1 MSQSEF
7 AAALNV
13 WRDGLVTLSGT
24 NRLIRFR
31 PSRTGSVQIDAPS
44 ADEIVAALNARK
56 LWTLEGDPEP
66 SDSSVPL
73 VPEPPGAVLHSPRPD
88 KDLGPVLRNLMRRA
102 EAEYLDRGLSVLYL
116 AFGML
121 HWKDVDDSAMVSPL
135 LLVPV
140 ALVPQGPKGT
150 PRLGAGEDDAVI
162 NPALALRL
170 RELNIELPDV
180 EMIDGMSVAEVLETV
195 AQSLATSKDTTD
207 WEIRPSAYLSTFS
220 FAKEAMVRD
229 LQENEEQILAH
240 PIVQALATSDPTKQ
254 SAEFI
259 FDPIEPADIDRLA
272 PPENTPLVL
281 DADSSQRAAVAAS
294 IDGKTFVMD
303 GPPGTGKSQTIAN
316 MIGALLHAGK
326 TVLFVSEKI
335 AALDV
340 VRNRLADAGLGN
352 YLLELHSHKASRKEV
367 ATELTRAL
375 DNETVPPKGMDA
387 ISRADVADR
396 RKGLNAYAEAMNTVQ
411 QPLNMSLHHVLGLL
425 AQYEHLPSAP
435 IPEQPLTDLSQ
446 EQYREIQGTERRLQ
460 RAWRPAAQGR
470 SFLWRN
476 VIDETSLEIRLS
488 SARDALEQLRGTVEL
503 NADVALAFGLDRP
516 NHTPTLA
523 ALTSHQHNRP
533 GGVLQAW
540 LTADDWPSLVNSR
553 TLLGTQLARITAA
566 ERAVVDYG
574 GVVWTDLPPTGSV
587 PERPEPIRLSVA
599 ALDLE
604 QLHEG
609 ELTEVAD
616 RFEATSRR
624 MSEQLRALGRLS
636 DSLGMA
642 TATTYPEIDR
652 VAAVV
657 RLRKQAKHP
666 DRRWF
671 SPEGL
676 LSARTAGNALHARVA
691 ALSEAESTA
700 SARFADAALRAPLA
714 ELQDRFTNLHKGLKK
729 LSGTYRADKRTV
741 ASLLT
746 SASTVK
752 EGIQHLTE
760 AIAWSARTREFE
772 AAVIEHSPI
781 LGTHWHGR
789 ETDFESLARAIA
801 VAEQAATL
809 AGGRVPSELADFL
822 STHGPDDGQNAIVDA
837 VTAEFDTWKSGLAP
851 APRLTGRPELVLAP
865 VQVSI
870 DWLLAHVG
878 PMRQAAERIGAV
890 MAVTRKT
897 HTLMDANRL
906 LELREKAAAAHRAL
920 QSKAESYRA
929 SFDEHYN
936 GTETN
941 LAALDSALRWAEQ
954 TRQIT
959 RGSLSIDQIRALES
973 SHHVENLQ
981 AAYDKWTSVRDRIVD
996 AFARTRRTDLLS
1008 DLDDYTDAFDLI
1020 DNLQMDSIGQQ
1031 EWFDYIKARTDL
1043 QGYGLEPAIEY
1054 CIDHQVESEQVPHV
1068 LERSLLR
1075 GWADMTIHL
1084 DADLQPALAMDR
1096 DSLVQEYRNL
1106 DQQLLVNAT
1115 SEIIRSAN
1123 ARRPERTTL
1132 GEPALI
1138 RRQGMLKRKHKPVRD
1153 LIRETRNTSLAIK
1166 PCFMMS
1172 PLAVSQYL
1180 PPDMSFDVVIF
1191 DEASQV
1197 TPGDAINCV
1206 YRGKALILAGDDK
1219 QLPPTSFFERV
1230 VDDEGNDET
1239 DVADFQSILELAKG
1253 AGAFP
1258 NLGLRWHYRSRHED
1272 LIAFSNYKFYEGKL
1286 VTYPSSHAEGD
1297 DVGVA
1302 FYNANGTYRRGG
1314 GADNPTEAAKVAER
1328 VIEHFTNRPDLTLG
1342 VVTFSIVQADAVIA
1356 ALDQA
1361 RESRRDLDRFF
1372 DTGDRLNGFF
1382 VRSLESVQG
1391 DERDV
1396 IIFSIGYGPDEAG
1409 KVTTNF
1415 GVLNKPK
1422 GWRRLNVAA
1431 TRARQRVEVVA
1442 SMRAGDIP
1450 PSTNEN
1456 VEHLRAYLDYAER
1469 GTKTLALEY
1478 GPSGLEPDS
1487 PFEESVI
1494 KALRSWGYTVDPQV
1508 GAAGFRIDIGVRHPA
1523 HPGMYA
1529 IGIECDGYQ
1538 YHSAPAARDRD
1549 RLREQILRGLG
1560 WELHRIWGTSWYRH
1574 RHQEEERLR
1583 AAIERAIATP
1593 AENRHRKPSSLERP
1607 EISTVAVE
1615 GDGPPTWT
1623 TEYQVAPPKRLPY
1636 WVDAFEA
1643 ADHWHLREPL
1653 TALVDVEGPVHLD
1666 VVFERIRAWWD
1677 IGRVSARLRTNI
1689 KRAARE
1695 THTLLDGDFL
1705 DVPGRPIDKVRT
1717 PTRHMTRKVE
1727 HVHIGE
1733 LTLAAQLLLRD
1744 AGAADR
1750 SGLVVGVARIFGWT
1764 RTGALVDQRI
1774 NGAIDQ
1780 LLSGGARLDDL
1791 GRLHFPDA

>member
-44 ADEIVAALNARK
+44 PDEIVTALNARR
-56 LWTLEGDPEP
+56 LWAIEGDPEP
-66 SDSSVPL
+66 SDSSAPL
-73 VPEPPGAVLHSPRPD
+73 LPEPPGRVLHSPRPD

-102 EAEYLDRGLSVLYL
+102 ETEYLDRGLSVLYL

-150 PRLGAGEDDAVI
+150 PRLEAGEDDAVI

-180 EMIDGMSVAEVLETV
+180 ETIDGMSVAEVLETV
-195 AQSLATSKDTTD
+195 AQAVATSKDTAD

-259 FDPIEPADIDRLA
+259 FDPIEPTDIDRVA

-294 IDGKTFVMD
+294 LDGKTFVMD

-375 DNETVPPKGMDA
+375 DNETVPPKGMDPT
-387 ISRADVADR
+387 SRANVADR
-396 RKGLNAYAEAMNTVQ
+396 RKSLNAYAEAMNTVR

-425 AQYEHLPSAP
+425 AQYQHLPSAP
-435 IPEQPLTDLSQ
+435 TPEQPVTDLSQ
-446 EQYREIQGTERRLQ
+446 EQYGKIQGAARRLQ
-460 RAWRPAAQGR
+460 GAWRPAAQGR

-476 VIDETSLEIRLS
+476 VIDETSLEIRLA
-488 SARDALEQLRGTVEL
+488 SARDALEQLQGTVAL
-503 NADVALAFGLDRP
+503 NAEVALAFGLDHP

-523 ALTSHQHNRP
+523 ALMSHQHQARP
-533 GGVLQAW
+533 EGVLEAW
-540 LTADDWPSLVNSR
+540 LTTDDWSSLANTR
-553 TLLGTQLARITAA
+553 TLLGPQLAAITNA
-566 ERAVVDYG
+566 ERAVVDHG
-574 GVVWTDLPPTGSV
+574 GVAWTDLPPTGSV
-587 PERPEPIRLSVA
+587 PESPEPIRLSVTA
-599 ALDLE
+599 IDLE
-604 QLHEG
+604 QLRQVEH
-609 ELTEVAD
+609 TEVAD

-636 DSLGMA
+636 DSLGMTA
-642 TATTYPEIDR
+642 ATTYPQIDHL
-652 VAAVV
+652 AALV
-657 RLRKQAKHP
+657 RLRKQDKHP

-676 LSARTAGNALHARVA
+676 QSARTAASALHARA
-691 ALSEAESTA
+691 ATLSEAESTA
-700 SARFADAALRAPLA
+700 SARFTADALRAPLA
-714 ELQDRFTNLHKGLKK
+714 ELRDRFTNLHKGLKK
-729 LSGTYRADKRTV
+729 LSGTYRADKKTV

-752 EGIQHLTE
+752 DGIQHLTE
-760 AIAWSARTREFE
+760 AITWSDRTREFE

-781 LGTHWHGR
+781 LGTYWRGR
-789 ETDFESLARAIA
+789 ETDFESLASAIA

-809 AGGRVPSELADFL
+809 TSGRVPSALADFL
-822 STHGPDDGQNAIVDA
+822 SAHGPDDGQNAIVDA
-837 VTAEFDTWKSGLAP
+837 VTAEFGTWKSGLAP
-851 APRLTGRPELVLAP
+851 APSRTGRPELALEP

-870 DWLLAHVG
+870 DWLDAHVG
-878 PMRQAAERIGAV
+878 PMRQAAERIGGVA
-890 MAVTRKT
+890 AVTRKT
-897 HTLMDANRL
+897 HTLTDVNQL
-906 LELREKAAAAHRAL
+906 LELRENVEAAHHAL
-920 QSKAESYRA
+920 RSNVESYRA
-929 SFDEHYN
+929 SFGEHYDDI
-936 GTETN
+936 ETD
-941 LAALDSALRWAEQ
+941 LVALDSALGWAEQ
-954 TRQIT
+954 TREFI
-959 RGSLSIDQIRALES
+959 RGSLSIDQIRTLES

-981 AAYDKWTSVRDRIVD
+981 AAYDKWTRVRDRIVD
-996 AFARTRRTDLLS
+996 AFAQTRRTDLLS

-1020 DNLQMDSIGQQ
+1020 DDLEADSIGQH
-1031 EWFDYIKARTDL
+1031 EWFDYVKARTEL

-1054 CIDHQVESEQVPHV
+1054 CIDHQVKTEQVPHV

-1075 GWADMTIHL
+1075 GWADMTIHH
-1084 DADLQPALAMDR
+1084 DADLQPAQAKDR
-1096 DSLVQEYRNL
+1096 DSLVEEYRDL
-1106 DQQLLVNAT
+1106 DRQLVINAT

-1123 ARRPERTTL
+1123 SRRPQRTSL
-1132 GEPALI
+1132 GEPAII
-1138 RRQGMLKRKHKPVRD
+1138 RKQGMLKRKHKPVRD
-1153 LIRETRNTSLAIK
+1153 LIRATRNTSLAIK

-1197 TPGDAINCV
+1197 TPGDAINCI
-1206 YRGKALILAGDDK
+1206 YRGKALILAGDHK

-1230 VDDEGNDET
+1230 VDEGNDET

-1314 GADNPTEAAKVAER
+1314 GADNPIEAAKVAER
-1328 VIEHFTNRPDLTLG
+1328 VIEHFTKRPDLTLG
-1342 VVTFSIVQADAVIA
+1342 VLTFSIVQADAVIA
-1356 ALDQA
+1356 AIDQA

-1494 KALRSWGYTVDPQV
+1494 KKLKSWGYTVEPQV

-1574 RHQEEERLR
+1574 RKQEEELLR

-1593 AENRHRKPSSLERP
+1593 AENRHRKPSALERP
-1607 EISTVAVE
+1607 QISTVEVE
-1615 GDGPPTWT
+1615 GDGVPTWT

-1643 ADHWHLREPL
+1643 ANHWHLREPL

-1677 IGRVSARLRTNI
+1677 IGQVSARLRTNVE
-1689 KRAARE
+1689 RAAKEARI
-1695 THTLLDGDFL
+1695 LRDGDFL
-1705 DVPGRPIDKVRT
+1705 DLPGRPIDKVRT
-1717 PTRHMTRKVE
+1717 PTRYMTRKVKQ
-1727 HVHIGE
+1727 VHIGE
-1733 LTLAAQLLLRD
+1733 LELAAQLLLRD

-1750 SGLVVGVARIFGWT
+1750 SELVVGVARIFGWA

-1774 NGAIDQ
+1774 NEAIDQ
-1780 LLSGGARLDDL
+1780 LLSGGARKDDG